1 MRTKRPAPQL
11 AFAEAETEQPLDW
24 GERWARKRGWERIV
38 GVDEV
43 GRGPLAGPVVAAAV
57 MLPADLEAEL
67 VAEGLDDSKKIKAH
81 LREALSSRI
90 RSRGFVGL
98 GVVDAARIDRINI
111 LRASLEAMHVAVTE
125 LVARLEE
132 RPDVLLVD
140 GRDPI
145 APSPLPDVPQRPL
158 VKGDGRA
165 VCVAAASVVA
175 KVCRDALMVEADGR
189 HPGYGFAAHKG
200 YGCAEHGEALARL
213 GPSAIHRRSFRG
225 VGGTPIGD
233 DDDPQLS
240 L

>member
-1 MRTKRPAPQL
+1 MAARRDVSQL

-24 GERWARKRGWERIV
+24 GESWARRRGWQRIV

-57 MLPADLEAEL
+57 LLPPELEREL

-90 RSRGFVGL
+90 RSRAHVGV
-98 GVVDAARIDRINI
+98 GIVDAARIDRVNI
-111 LRASLEAMHVAVTE
+111 LRASLEAMHAAVTE
-125 LVARLEE
+125 LARGLEAP
-132 RPDVLLVD
+132 PDVLLVD

-145 APSPLPDVPQRPL
+145 APSPLPAVPQRPL

-175 KVCRDALMVEADGR
+175 KVRRDALMVEADAA

-200 YGCAEHGEALARL
+200 YGCREHLEALAEL
-213 GPSAIHRRSFRG
+213 GPSPIHRRSFRG
-225 VGGTPIGD
+225 VGGPFPDDGD
-233 DDDPQLS
+233 DRQLT